1 MSELFE
7 SEENSVLITEEV
19 IEEEVVADVI
29 GESFPLS
36 EAEAEVETEVEIE
49 VEKIIQDSRQRP
61 SSDARRRLENL
72 LDEKRL
78 RDELEDFLD
87 Y

>member
-7 SEENSVLITEEV
+7 EDGVV
-19 IEEEVVADVI
+19 KVEEEFDEVRV
-29 GESFPLS
+29 
-36 EAEAEVETEVEIE
+36 EAEPVKTV
-49 VEKIIQDSRQRP
+49 QNGL
-61 SSDARRRLENL
+61 DARRRLENM

-78 RDELEDFLD
+78 RDELDDFID